1 MSQERW
7 DVVLRFLD
15 GPLSMSGDIVAQ
27 GPVVRIGAD
36 PGPDGLRL
44 DGYRGVDVRQ
54 ATITTYGGQPQIGP
68 VGQAQV
74 RVAPHEHVD
83 WGTVQPIRAPVHLS
97 TGSAFHLGP
106 PGRGATAV
114 LVECRRLGVWEQR
127 AILSDAS
134 QVDPGALPTEVR
146 EVDARSR
153 FPWWLIPGFF
163 AVLMTFV
170 GGVGL
175 LVFLYLQTAVDQ
187 LGPVDEGLEDY
198 GCRGAA
204 GCDTILA
211 EKVNEQLYEGVEGAF
226 YDFLMKANVEA
237 AQWPELE
244 KSEKWDKGLMQ
255 WVVRAEA
262 LHGRGWAFWRQLD
275 DARSSYATVVGELRR
290 AGLPDVLA
298 AVPFQESRYKGNAF
312 DTMLCANGWW
322 QFQPEVAKRV
332 GMTVRDCKFK
342 DNGVLWSP
350 VKDAPPINVLKNAE
364 YVLNGKCRI
373 SSCAVDERTDLR
385 ASTRGAIQMF
395 KEAYDDPELRYS
407 GSLVQMVIASH
418 NAGFDNSRYQD
429 GRVNKYNIR
438 HAYREYVAAAKV
450 ERAPDFVGRN
460 ITCTQPGQ
468 AKDHLDRCGGVLG
481 NVTQKYVPYIV
492 AQHLLAVCYY
502 GTNYADDEAFAPY
515 RAYVRGNGYCKD
527 IKVPSREDIAKHSGK
542 AK

>member
-7 DVVLRFLD
+7 DIVLRFLD
-15 GPLSMSGDIVAQ
+15 GPLSLGEPVVMQ

-44 DGYRGVDVRQ
+44 EGYRGVDVRQ

-83 WGTVQPIRAPVHLS
+83 WAEIQPIRGFVHLS

-106 PGRGATAV
+106 PGRGATA
-114 LVECRRLGVWEQR
+114 LLMECRRLGVWEQR

-134 QVDPGALPTEVR
+134 QVDPVATPTEVR

-153 FPWWLIPGFF
+153 FPWWLVPGFL
-163 AVLMTFV
+163 AVLMTFF

-175 LVFLYLQTAVDQ
+175 LLFLYLQAGVDQ

-204 GCDTILA
+204 ACDQILA
-211 EKVNEQLYEGVEGAF
+211 EKVDAQLYEGVEGAF

-237 AQWPELE
+237 AGWSELE
-244 KSEKWDKGLMQ
+244 KSEKWDKSLMQ

-275 DARSSYATVVGELRR
+275 NARGSYATVVGELRR
-290 AGLPDVLA
+290 AGLPDVFA
-298 AVPFQESRYKGNAF
+298 AIPFQESRYNGKAF

-322 QFQPEVAKRV
+322 QFQPEVAKRA
-332 GMTVRDCKFK
+332 GMTIRDCKFK
-342 DNGVLWSP
+342 DNGALWSP
-350 VKDAPPINVLKNAE
+350 TALAPPINVMKRAE
-364 YVLNGKCRI
+364 YVMNGKCRI

-385 ASTRGAIQMF
+385 LSTRGAVQLL
-395 KEAYDDPELRYS
+395 KEAYDDKELRYS

-418 NAGFDNSRYQD
+418 NAGYNNEPYQ
-429 GRVNKYNIR
+429 GKVNTYNVL
-438 HAYREYVAAAKV
+438 HAYRRYVADAKV
-450 ERAPDFVGRN
+450 ERAPDFIGRN
-460 ITCTQPGQ
+460 ITCTAAGQ
-468 AKDHLDRCGGVLG
+468 AKDHLDRCGGALG
-481 NVTQKYVPYIV
+481 NVTQKYVPYVI

-515 RAYVRGNGYCKD
+515 RQYVRGNGYCTD
-527 IKVPSREDIAKHSGK
+527 IDVPSREDVAKHAGK